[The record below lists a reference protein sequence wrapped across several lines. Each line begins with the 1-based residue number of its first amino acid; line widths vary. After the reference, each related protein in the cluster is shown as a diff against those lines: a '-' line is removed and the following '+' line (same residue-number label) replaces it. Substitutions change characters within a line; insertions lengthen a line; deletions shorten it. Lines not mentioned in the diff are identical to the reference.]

1 MRAFARA
8 FGDHR
13 WKRVVGVTAA
23 QSGKTATVLDI
34 IGERLDNRPAPILY
48 VGPNKEFL
56 TDQLEPRIE
65 EMFRQAESL
74 GAKVIGGIESK
85 EQGICMNVMLVG
97 KPQVERQKLK
107 HLPNIFYVLPQRE

>member
-1 MRAFARA
+1 MRAFSRA

-65 EMFRQAESL
+65 EMFWQAD
-74 GAKVIGGIESK
+74 A
-85 EQGICMNVMLVG
+85 NLV
-97 KPQVERQKLK
+97 
-107 HLPNIFYVLPQRE
+107 

>member
-1 MRAFARA
+1 MRWFARA

-13 WKRVVGVTAA
+13 WKRVVGVTAG

-48 VGPNKEFL
+48 AGPNKEFL
-56 TDQLEPRIE
+56 TDQLEPHIE

-74 GAKVIGGIESK
+74 GANVIGGVESK
-85 EQGICMNVMLVG
+85 EQ
-97 KPQVERQKLK
+97 KKTLK
-107 HLPNIFYVLPQRE
+107 RIGGLLLPITQQCYYHPS